1 MPRLAINIV
10 THDSAAR
17 IDGCLVA
24 VFAQTWHDFAVTV
37 VDNAS
42 RDGTLDRLAPWR
54 ERGVRVVANPANRY
68 YARAH
73 NQAIRETDGDLV
85 LTLNPDVLLYPDYLA
100 AVVAA
105 FESSPAIG
113 SVNGKLLLPPGGLT
127 PALLDRPP
135 APETPIDGAGLTL
148 RRSRRPDLRGNR
160 RPHGRCCL
168 APRSIF
174 GVDGAC
180 GAYRRAMLDDVA
192 LPGADRPEYFD
203 EDFVIYREDVD
214 LAWRAQLYGWDSVY
228 TPAALAYHAR
238 TFHVGRGRRAIPAH
252 LKRHAVKN
260 GWLLLVKNADA
271 AGLLRDLP
279 FVLPYQLK
287 ILAGL
292 AAVERSSLGALPDTL
307 RLLPRALRKRAWIQA
322 HRRRAPSDVRR
333 RFA

>member
-1 MPRLAINIV
+1 MPRIAVNIV

-17 IDGCLVA
+17 IDGCLAA
-24 VFAQTWHDFAVTV
+24 VFRQTCTDFAVTV

-42 RDGTLDRLAPWR
+42 RDGTLDRLDRWR
-54 ERGVRVVANPANRY
+54 ERGVRVVANPENRY

-73 NQAIRETDGDLV
+73 NQAIRATDGEFV

-105 FESSPAIG
+105 FEQSPAIG
-113 SVNGKLLLPPGGLT
+113 SVNGKLLLPPGDLAPT
-127 PALLDRPP
+127 LLDRPP
-135 APETPIDGAGLTL
+135 APETLIDGAGLLL

-160 RPHGRCCL
+160 RPHGASCL
-168 APRSIF
+168 APRPIF

-192 LPGADRPEYFD
+192 WPGPDGPEYFD

-214 LAWRAQLYGWDSVY
+214 LAWRSQIYGWDSVY

-260 GWLLLVKNADA
+260 GWLLLLKNAA
-271 AGLLRDLP
+271 IATLLRDLP

-287 ILAGL
+287 IAAGL
-292 AAVERSSLGALPDTL
+292 VAVERSSLGAIPDTL
-307 RLLPRALRKRAWIQA
+307 RLLPRALRKCAWIRA
-322 HRRRAPSDVRR
+322 HRRRAPTDVRR